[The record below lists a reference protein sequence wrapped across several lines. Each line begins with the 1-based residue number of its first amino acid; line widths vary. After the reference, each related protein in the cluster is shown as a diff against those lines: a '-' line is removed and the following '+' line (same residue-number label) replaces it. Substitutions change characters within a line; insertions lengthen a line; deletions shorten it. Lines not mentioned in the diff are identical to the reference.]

1 MGINWKRKLF
11 HLSSALFFLA
21 LTKVLPEN
29 QFRFI
34 LLIILMVTLLFEGF
48 RLWKPQA
55 LPLRSFWE
63 PLLREREK
71 RGVSDALWF
80 VLGLFGASIIA
91 PYNYLQPLI
100 LILGISD
107 PLAELTGRKWGR
119 IRLAR
124 GKTLEGA
131 LGFAL
136 SAFLITLLSYPN
148 ATLNTLFFLVI
159 PLTFVELLTRK
170 DNLWIPL
177 VGGIILNLYLKK

>member
-1 MGINWKRKLF
+1 M
-11 HLSSALFFLA
+11 
-21 LTKVLPEN
+21 
-29 QFRFI
+29 
-34 LLIILMVTLLFEGF
+34 
-48 RLWKPQA
+48 
-55 LPLRSFWE
+55 
-63 PLLREREK
+63 REREK

-136 SAFLITLLSYPN
+136 SAFLITLLSFPN